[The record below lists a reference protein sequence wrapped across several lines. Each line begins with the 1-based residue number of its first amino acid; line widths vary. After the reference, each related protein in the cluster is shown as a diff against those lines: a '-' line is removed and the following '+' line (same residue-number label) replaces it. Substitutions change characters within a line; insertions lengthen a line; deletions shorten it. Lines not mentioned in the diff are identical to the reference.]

1 MLRPATLKLW
11 HWIVAITAIALYS
24 VLSLH
29 LTGTLAPWT
38 KLGDDLGL
46 VRTAP
51 TPALAALRNNLS
63 QLASRTNVAPAY
75 AEDLAATTAFY
86 GAHSGPLLWVTES
99 GFSERGNIV
108 ITEIRKADD
117 WGLRARD
124 FALPQLPAGTI
135 SPAAAAAAA
144 AELELTFAV
153 LKYARYARGGR
164 FSDPSSISKLL
175 DYTPPVRQPKDVLAD
190 IAATDAPDA
199 YLRSLHPQHEQF
211 QALRRVLLKLRGR
224 GAVDGKLAYGEKLR
238 MALPQLVNSETPGS
252 DATAS
257 VDPGRESEDRT
268 VRLARILINMERW
281 RWLPADLGEFYVWNN
296 VPEFL
301 TRVVKKGEIIH
312 TDRVVAGQPDWA
324 TPAFSADMK
333 MIVFNPSWGVPDGI
347 KRKELLPL
355 LRNSSRG
362 DLVSLFTGAQSSRA
376 VLEQQKLQA
385 FYQGRQIDP
394 NQVDWSIAN
403 IGAYE
408 FRQPPGPTNVLGAI
422 KFMFPNKHDVY
433 MHDTPERDLF
443 ARSFRGLSH
452 GCMRVADPRRL
463 AAVLLAQDKGWSE
476 QQVESLLSG
485 GTREVELTTR
495 IPVHVTYFT
504 ATVDHQGNLRTFG
517 DLYGLDTRMGAS
529 LFGGKVPFVT
539 PRYDDEIMAM
549 RARPRQADP
558 SRTST
563 GSTLAEVI
571 SNIFSP

>member
-1 MLRPATLKLW
+1 MLRPATLRLW
-11 HWIVAITAIALYS
+11 HWIAAITAIALYS

-38 KLGDDLGL
+38 KLSADLGL
-46 VRTAP
+46 VRTPP

-63 QLASRTNVAPAY
+63 QLANRTNVAPAY
-75 AEDLAATTAFY
+75 AEDLAAATAFY
-86 GAHSGPLLWVTES
+86 GGHSGPLLWVAES
-99 GFSERGNIV
+99 GFSERGNLV
-108 ITEIRKADD
+108 IAEIRKADD

-124 FALPQLPAGTI
+124 FALPLLSAGTI
-135 SPAAAAAAA
+135 SPEAAAA
-144 AELELTFAV
+144 AESQLTLAV

-164 FSDPSSISKLL
+164 FSDPSSMSKLL
-175 DYTPPVRQPKDVLAD
+175 DYTPPVRRPKDVLTD
-190 IAATDAPDA
+190 IAVSNAPDA

-211 QALRRVLLKLRGR
+211 EGLRRLLLKLRGR
-224 GAVDGKLAYGEKLR
+224 GAGDGEIAYGEKRLTAWSQLAR
-238 MALPQLVNSETPGS
+238 SAALGS
-252 DATAS
+252 DPSSSAE
-257 VDPGRESEDRT
+257 PGRESADKA
-268 VRLARILINMERW
+268 VLLGRILVNMERW

-301 TRVVKKGEIIH
+301 TRVVKKGETIH
-312 TDRVVAGQPDWA
+312 SDRVVVGQPEWG
-324 TPAFSADMK
+324 TPSFSADMK
-333 MIVFNPSWGVPDGI
+333 MIVFHPSWGVPDGI

-362 DLVSLFTGAQSSRA
+362 DFFGLFTGTQSSRA
-376 VLEQQKLQA
+376 VLEQQQLQVY
-385 FYQGRQIDP
+385 YQGRSIDP
-394 NQVDWSIAN
+394 NQVDWGAVN

-452 GCMRVADPRRL
+452 GCMRVADPLRL
-463 AAVLLAQDKGWSE
+463 AAVLLAQDKGWPE
-476 QQVESLLSG
+476 QQVGGLLNG

-504 ATVDHQGNLRTFG
+504 AMVDRQGNLRTFG

-539 PRYDDEIMAM
+539 PRYDDEIRAM
-549 RARPRQADP
+549 RARQRVADP
-558 SRTST
+558 SGAPTR
-563 GSTLAEVI
+563 STLADAI
-571 SNIFSP
+571 ADIFSP